1 MLSQKEIHKLL
12 EDYEKALAKCAEQD
26 QEKGRLEMQ
35 ILQAIDERGGS
46 GLPNANENGEQI
58 WVCERDETYSYN
70 QERLRP
76 LLEKFNEA
84 ELKACYVGPHTTPVE
99 GKFLITPLKAV
110 ASRHGD
116 GAPESVAEAKEL
128 ARIKLKFKRVLAA

>member
-1 MLSQKEIHKLL
+1 VVS
-12 EDYEKALAKCAEQD
+12 
-26 QEKGRLEMQ
+26 
-35 ILQAIDERGGS
+35 GGS

-58 WVCERDETYSYN
+58 WVCERDETYTYN
-70 QERLRP
+70 QKHLLP

-110 ASRHGD
+110 ASRLNVTD
-116 GAPESVAEAKEL
+116 D
-128 ARIKLKFKRVLAA
+128 VLMTEHCTF